1 MITVSII
8 VPVFNVEKYLSECL
22 ESIISYAD
30 RNTEIICIDDGSTD
44 RSYEIILQFQ
54 KRYPHLIRC
63 MKHECNKGLSEARNT
78 GLKNAQGKYV
88 WFVDSDDML
97 MGGNPIAFLYTIAE
111 KYDTDIVFFDV
122 EKFED
127 GLSHANLND
136 VQDVRLDNERI
147 LNGRELFSE
156 SVNENKIKCE
166 SCRQFFKKE
175 FLINNCL
182 KFASGLIHE
191 DNLFWVQCCMKAERV
206 LNLEQKFYRYRQR
219 SESICH
225 VMTSKR
231 TQSMFVIFVEIYWIW
246 KQYHASLA
254 DKENQAFAEYL
265 SRIFDRWQLY
275 KEYDEGNE
283 LLDWLDVP
291 TGEIYNIVNCCK
303 NRWLKIEEKELEIL
317 RQQKQIIVFGAGVA
331 AKSMIRYL
339 CNQHIK
345 IEAVGVTNTDGN
357 PAFLSNIPVKPIEQL
372 TEYRETAMIVI
383 GVTNRYGKG
392 IYEQLGKLG
401 FQHIMELET
410 L

>member
-30 RNTEIICIDDGSTD
+30 RNMEIICIDDGSTD
-44 RSYEIILQFQ
+44 RSYEIILQYQ
-54 KRYPHLIRC
+54 KRYPDLIRC

-78 GLKNAQGKYV
+78 GLKYARGKYV

-97 MGGNPIAFLYTIAE
+97 MGENPISFLYVIAE
-111 KYDTDIVFFDV
+111 NYNTDIVFFDM

-127 GLSHANLND
+127 DMPCEYSKNA
-136 VQDVRLDNERI
+136 QDVSLDNAHI
-147 LNGRELFSE
+147 LSGRELFRE
-156 SVNENKIKCE
+156 SINENRIKCE
-166 SCRQFFKKE
+166 SCRQFFRKD
-175 FLINNCL
+175 FLINNHL
-182 KFASGLIHE
+182 EFVPGLLHE
-191 DNLFWVQCCMKAERV
+191 DNVFWIQCCMKAERI
-206 LNLEQKFYRYRQR
+206 LNLNCKFYRYRQR
-219 SESICH
+219 PGSICH
-225 VMTSKR
+225 VMSPKR
-231 TQSMFVIFVEIYWIW
+231 VQSVFVIFMEIYMTW
-246 KQYHASLA
+246 KQNYASLTEQ
-254 DKENQAFAEYL
+254 ENQAFAKYMN
-265 SRIFDRWQLY
+265 RFFDTWQLY
-275 KEYDEGNE
+275 REYDEGNE
-283 LLDWLDVP
+283 LLNWLDAP

-303 NRWLKIEEKELEIL
+303 SRWLKIEEKELEIL
-317 RQQKQIIVFGAGVA
+317 RKQKQIIVFGAGVA